1 MTLRPEQLV
10 DLLALAPAGLTAGE
24 VGARLMQR
32 GAAGRPPDVARAL
45 DDLRRTGRVTIGPD
59 RRWRLIGRGAGPAT
73 SPPGEPAAPGM
84 TAAPA
89 RFSLAAAEA
98 MDAEATAPADGAP
111 PPLRELLRYY
121 EQTLRRDARGA
132 IAQRPDDHGAR
143 FLLFAGE
150 GAWFPEAERAAH
162 LRIPRAALPEA
173 FREALA
179 RAATPI
185 ALCVG
190 WPLQVF
196 VERDE
201 ALVAPALTLAAEAR
215 LDEAGLSVTIPPEE
229 AALNVEWL
237 RRAAKRAQLGAEALT
252 DRLYGGEPSL
262 HAAALAEFGR
272 RAGDLMARSV
282 TGPLDPARLATSLA
296 VSEQKLCNAAA
307 LFLPSDT
314 PYTKAAADDLAR
326 LAQLP
331 EATLAATALGPLLR
345 DDARPDGAQRRL
357 IPAAALTENQFEA
370 AAAALT
376 EPLTVITGPPGT
388 GKSQVIL
395 AVIVSAI
402 ASGMSVLFA
411 SRNHQAID
419 AVEERLAA
427 ICGEQAAMTRARDA
441 EGERDLNFSG
451 AAKAIV
457 SDASAPGRDVS
468 AALAKLDALAARRD
482 AALAQATQRRA
493 LNLDLSALAD
503 RLAALD
509 LALPGTVAA
518 AARRGLM
525 ARLLGWLRRRGR
537 RETAAALPGPGATR
551 AELDAAT
558 TRLHAALAALPPAET
573 DDEAVRLSGEIVAD
587 MAALLPALLAARGS
601 PTDEERQSLN
611 GWLRDGELTGRRKPS
626 DMTEDTARAVLR
638 RRGVWAVSTL
648 SAPSRIPAVP
658 GLFDLVLFD
667 EASQCDIASALPL
680 FARARTAAVVGDPA
694 QLGVIPSLGVGQDR
708 ELMRGLG
715 LQRPGVGRYAQS
727 LNSLFDLATASS
739 AARRTMLRDQ
749 FRSAPEIVDYINE
762 AFYGLRL
769 RTRVDTAR
777 LRPPKGRSPGISWTD
792 VRGPLVNE
800 TGRGCGSPA
809 EAQAIAQRIAE
820 LGQQGYDGEVG
831 VVAPFQQQVMLINCA
846 VQAAVAPDAV
856 ERMKLKIATVDA
868 FQGGERDVILFSLT
882 GGADMPPGARRFLT
896 ADRRRFN
903 VAVSRARAVCDVFG
917 DLAFARSSGVAYL
930 ERLAARSEPRPSSSP
945 LAFDS
950 PWEERLH
957 SALVA
962 HGLEPHPQFEIA
974 GRRLDFAL
982 FAESVKLDVEVD
994 GRAFHMGVGGERKAS
1009 DLWRD
1014 FELRG
1019 LGWRVRRFWV
1029 HELRA
1034 DMEKCVELV
1043 RQDLGHE
1050 L

>member
-1 MTLRPEQLV
+1 MTLRPERLV
-10 DLLALAPAGLTAGE
+10 DLLALTPAGLTAAE
-24 VGARLMQR
+24 VGARLLKQ
-32 GAAGRPPDVARAL
+32 GGGGGDLDITRAL

-59 RRWRLIGRGAGPAT
+59 RRWRLTGR
-73 SPPGEPAAPGM
+73 AAPASAPKPGDLM
-84 TAAPA
+84 VLSMAAAPA
-89 RFSLAAAEA
+89 RFSLAPPEPPEAEPAAP
-98 MDAEATAPADGAP
+98 TAGAP
-111 PPLRELLRYY
+111 PPIRDLLRYY

-132 IAQRPDDHGAR
+132 VAQRPEEHGAR
-143 FLLFAGE
+143 FLLFTGD
-150 GAWFPEAERAAH
+150 GAWFPETERAAH
-162 LRIPRAALPEA
+162 LRIPRAALPDA

-179 RAATPI
+179 RSGAAI

-196 VERDE
+196 VERGE
-201 ALVAPALTLAAEAR
+201 AIVAPALTLSAEAR

-229 AALNVEWL
+229 TALNVEWL
-237 RRAAKRAQLGAEALT
+237 RRTAKLAHLGAEALT

-262 HAAALAEFGR
+262 HAAALADFGR
-272 RAGDLMARSV
+272 RAGDLLARSV
-282 TGPLDPARLATSLA
+282 AGGLDPARLAAGLS
-296 VSEQKLCNAAA
+296 VGEQKLCNAAA

-326 LAQLP
+326 LSQLAEP
-331 EATLAATALGPLLR
+331 TLEATALGPLLR
-345 DDARPDGAQRRL
+345 DDARPRGAPRRL
-357 IPAAALTENQFEA
+357 IPAGPLTENQFEA
-370 AAAALT
+370 AASALT

-411 SRNHQAID
+411 SRNHQAIE

-441 EGERDLNFSG
+441 EGERDLNFTG

-457 SDASAPGRDVS
+457 ADASAPMRDVS
-468 AALAKLDALAARRD
+468 ATLAKLDALAARRD
-482 AALAQATQRRA
+482 AALAQAARRRE

-509 LALPGTVAA
+509 LALPATAGATGG
-518 AARRGLM
+518 RGLL
-525 ARLLGWLRRRGR
+525 ARFLGWLRAKRRRSEATG
-537 RETAAALPGPGATR
+537 LPGPGATR
-551 AELDAAT
+551 AELDAAVA
-558 TRLHAALAALPPAET
+558 RALAALAALAPAET
-573 DDEAVRLSGEIVAD
+573 DDEAVGLSDEIVAG
-587 MAALLPALLAARGS
+587 MGALLPALLSARS
-601 PTDEERQSLN
+601 APTDEERQSLN
-611 GWLRDGELTGRRKPS
+611 VWLRDGELTGRRRPT
-626 DMTEDTARAVLR
+626 DMAEDTARSVLR

-648 SAPSRIPAVP
+648 SAPSRIPPLP

-694 QLGVIPSLGVGQDR
+694 QLGVIPSIGVGQDR

-727 LNSLFDLATASS
+727 LNSLFDLAAASS

-749 FRSAPEIVDYINE
+749 FRSAPEIVAYINE

-769 RTRVDTAR
+769 RIRVNTER

-809 EAQAIAQRIAE
+809 EAQAIADRIGE
-820 LGQQGYDGEVG
+820 LARQEYDGEVG
-831 VVAPFQQQVMLINCA
+831 VVAPFQQQVMLIDRA
-846 VQAAVAPDAV
+846 VRAAVDPDAI

-917 DLAFARSSGVAYL
+917 DLAFARSSGVAHL
-930 ERLAARSEPRPSSSP
+930 QRLAERCEPRPSSSP

-957 SALVA
+957 RALVA
-962 HGLEPHPQFEIA
+962 RGLEPHPQYEIA

-982 FAESVKLDVEVD
+982 FGDGVKLDVEVD
-994 GRAFHMGVGGERKAS
+994 GRAFHTGAGGERKSS

-1034 DMEKCVELV
+1034 DMEKCVDLV
-1043 RQDLGHE
+1043 RQDLGHAR
-1050 L
+1050 